1 MELRERDSILR
12 VRSQRVFGLE
22 NSDEPEG
29 HLPYRLIFA
38 HNAGEPVKG

>member
-22 NSDEPEG
+22 NSDEPEAI
-29 HLPYRLIFA
+29 YRT
-38 HNAGEPVKG
+38 G